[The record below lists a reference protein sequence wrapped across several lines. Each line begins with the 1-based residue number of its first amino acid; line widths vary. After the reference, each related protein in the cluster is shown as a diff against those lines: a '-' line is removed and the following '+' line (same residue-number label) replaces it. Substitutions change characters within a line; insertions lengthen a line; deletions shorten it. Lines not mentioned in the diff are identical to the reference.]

1 MPSHKILRQWQSG
14 NQSVSQEET
23 VTADIETNLD
33 LAVDDGET
41 ALEANIAIDVSA
53 LASLYMAAD
62 QDITIK
68 TNSSGSPDDTISL
81 KANKPL
87 VWTPNCGFSNP
98 LSEDVLSIFCA
109 NSSGTNAT
117 LQIRLLQ
124 DATP

>member
-1 MPSHKILRQWQSG
+1 MPSHNILRQWQSG

-23 VTADIETNLD
+23 VTADSETNLD

>member
-23 VTADIETNLD
+23 VTADSETNLD

-98 LSEDVLSIFCA
+98 LSVDVLSIFCA

>member
-23 VTADIETNLD
+23 VTADSETNLD